1 MKKSSFVALVLG
13 TVSGVL
19 FALGM
24 CMALIPEWNAFKP
37 GVVLGAVGLVL
48 GLVTLAVWRKMTGK
62 APVRLSGKAVLT
74 AVVAIFGA
82 LFFGV
87 GMCFCMVWNK
97 LALGIVLGLM
107 GMVIL
112 LCLIPLTK
120 GITE

>member
-1 MKKSSFVALVLG
+1 MKKSSFVALILG

-24 CMALIPEWNAFKP
+24 CMALIPEWNAFRP
-37 GVVLGAVGLVL
+37 GVVLGAVGLLL
-48 GLVTLAVWRKMTGK
+48 GLVTVIVWRKMTGK
-62 APVRLSGKAVLT
+62 APVRLSGKALLT

-82 LFFGV
+82 LFLGV

-97 LALGIVLGLM
+97 LVPGIVLGLL
-107 GMVIL
+107 GIVIL